1 MNQIAAIGHNRAPD
15 PIDEA
20 MVPFDDM
27 ITEAANW
34 LDGTLVEN
42 EAQMKAVDALIKGMK
57 SARKAVDDAR
67 DLSTKPLH
75 EAWKTEI
82 ARWKPTQDDLDLQI
96 KGLVAL
102 VDGFKRQLAAE
113 KEVARKAAWEAAE
126 IARREAEAKVA
137 LADAGNIEAQRE
149 AHAALEA
156 ADYARA
162 KAAVAQK
169 DTVKGLRWYDCHE
182 LLDMRAAVN
191 WVATNDKPAM
201 AAFVEAYVAKNATRF
216 PPEIVRNYREQRAV

>member
-1 MNQIAAIGHNRAPD
+1 MNAIAQIGHNNPPD

-20 MVPFDDM
+20 LSAFGDT
-27 ITEAANW
+27 ITEAGNW
-34 LDGTLVEN
+34 LDGTRVET
-42 EAQMKAVDALIKGMK
+42 EAQMKAVDTLIKGMK
-57 SARKAVDDAR
+57 AARKAVDDAR
-67 DLSTKPLH
+67 DLATKPLH
-75 EAWKTEI
+75 EAWKGEV

-113 KEVARKAAWEAAE
+113 KEDARKKAWENAE
-126 IARREAEAKVA
+126 AARREAEAKMA
-137 LADAGNIEAQRE
+137 LADAANIDAQRE
-149 AHAALEA
+149 AKAAMDA

-162 KAAVAQK
+162 QAAVAQK

-191 WVATNDKPAM
+191 WIATNDKPAM
-201 AAFVEAYVAKNATRF
+201 AAFAEAYIAKNAARF
-216 PPEIVRNYREQRAV
+216 PPEIVRNYREQRAI